1 MGFGVRC
8 SYLFWPLNRGVMLHG
23 KQRDI
28 GATWF
33 FLLAEKE
40 AAAAAASLLPS
51 LGSSFDSAAL
61 LLFSVS
67 SSLVSATHVA
77 VCFWFWVRLLDWNI
91 SSSNFTRSRGD

>member
-1 MGFGVRC
+1 MGFGVWC

-40 AAAAAASLLPS
+40 AAAAAAASLLPS
-51 LGSSFDSAAL
+51 LGSSL
-61 LLFSVS
+61 IRQLCTC
-67 SSLVSATHVA
+67 SLS
-77 VCFWFWVRLLDWNI
+77 LPL
-91 SSSNFTRSRGD
+91 